1 MKTTLNKIRK
11 LSPCESGWTKLLKH
25 LGKTQADDAPLEFLT
40 ILKSNGLDDA
50 LWCLKSAPI
59 DCQLNVRMYAVW
71 CAKQVEHLMNDDSKN
86 ALVVAQNHAIG
97 LATDAACDAAWDDAW
112 DAARDAAR
120 AADAAGDA
128 TDAAMAA
135 AAAAR
140 AAAGAAA
147 RAAAWGAARA
157 AAWGAAS
164 AALVAASWGAASG
177 WAADA
182 AEGAAWDDAWDAACD
197 AARAVHESMFIKM
210 CEGSAPWQQ

>member
-11 LSPCESGWTKLLKH
+11 FSPCESGWTKLLKH
-25 LGKTQADDAPLEFLT
+25 LGKTQADDEPLDFLT

-59 DCQLNVRMYAVW
+59 SNVRMYAIW

-86 ALVVAQNHAIG
+86 ALVVAQNHALG
-97 LATDAACDAAWDDAW
+97 LATDAACDAAGAACDAV
-112 DAARDAAR
+112 R
-120 AADAAGDA
+120 AAAG
-128 TDAAMAA
+128 AA
-135 AAAAR
+135 AWSAAR

-147 RAAAWGAARA
+147 
-157 AAWGAAS
+157 
-164 AALVAASWGAASG
+164 
-177 WAADA
+177 
-182 AEGAAWDDAWDAACD
+182 D

>member
-11 LSPCESGWTKLLKH
+11 FSPCESGWTKLLKH
-25 LGKTQADDAPLEFLT
+25 LGKTQADDEPLDFLT

-86 ALVVAQNHAIG
+86 ALVVAQNHALG
-97 LATDAACDAAWDDAW
+97 LATDAACDAAC
-112 DAARDAAR
+112 DAAR
-120 AADAAGDA
+120 AAAWGAAASALVAASGWAADAAEGSAGDA
-128 TDAAMAA
+128 ARAAAGAA

-147 RAAAWGAARA
+147 CDAVRAAAWDAVRGAQSKKLIEITD
-157 AAWGAAS
+157 GD
-164 AALVAASWGAASG
+164 L
-177 WAADA
+177 
-182 AEGAAWDDAWDAACD
+182 
-197 AARAVHESMFIKM
+197 
-210 CEGSAPWQQ
+210 